1 MAESGNQIEDF
12 SDKQTIPEGDSMILT
27 FPTTTTDQK
36 FDHNLATVTDIGL

>member
-27 FPTTTTDQK
+27 PPTTTRDSRVTI
-36 FDHNLATVTDIGL
+36 NLTIT